1 MGLEPGMTFNVE
13 IVLSCPVSSEQK
25 AEEDWARYKY
35 PSHNTRG
42 AGRLLT
48 DSGEM
53 SEHSSATGRLC
64 WGEGKL
70 KGRFL
75 LATS

>member
-48 DSGEM
+48 DSGRNERAFL
-53 SEHSSATGRLC
+53 SDWAAVLGR
-64 WGEGKL
+64 GKVN
-70 KGRFL
+70 GSFV